1 MELSILGKKLST
13 HFSACLHLIKPLENT
28 YQSLLLAMS
37 SCDLCGSSCQHYRQ
51 LCDHCYHDLPLFN
64 QDIIQGDLLNWP
76 SINKDLPK
84 VVFDQLICLA
94 PHCAPFDGWLH
105 QFKYLSRFELAQLF
119 AHLLADKLNELLMAG
134 YMEKPQLMIAVPL
147 HISRLQHRGYNQ
159 AHLIATK
166 LAQRLATKYALKYE
180 PQLVTRSKATVT
192 QVGKTGRQRRK
203 NLQAAFTVNNTKS
216 LPDHVM
222 LIDDVVTTGAT
233 ASEISTLLKR
243 HGVKHVTLVTLT
255 LAMRR

>member
-13 HFSACLHLIKPLENT
+13 HFSARMHSIKALENT

-37 SCDLCGSSCQHYRQ
+37 SCDLCGSSCQHYQQ
-51 LCDHCYHDLPLFN
+51 LCDHCYYDLPLFN
-64 QDIIQGDLLNWP
+64 QEIIHGDLLNWP
-76 SINKDLPK
+76 SINKDLPN
-84 VVFDQLICLA
+84 VSFDQLICLA
-94 PHCAPFDGWLH
+94 PHCSPFDNWLH

-119 AHLLADKLNELLMAG
+119 THLLADKINELLLAG
-134 YMEKPQLMIAVPL
+134 YLEKPQLMLAVPL
-147 HISRLQHRGYNQ
+147 HISRWQHRGYNQ

-166 LAQRLATKYALKYE
+166 LAQRLEKKYAINYK
-180 PQLVTRSKATVT
+180 PQLISRSKATVT

-203 NLQAAFTVNNTKS
+203 NLRSAFTLAHTKS
-216 LPDHVM
+216 LPEHVM

-233 ASEISTLLKR
+233 ASEISSLLKQ
-243 HGVKHVTLVTLT
+243 HGVKRVTLVTLT